1 MIAKVNRN
9 AAKDGG
15 FVILALEDERINK
28 CWPRD
33 FLIRG
38 RMHKQIHT

>member
-9 AAKDGG
+9 AAEEGG
-15 FVILALEDERINK
+15 VVILAIEDERTSK